1 MSIAK
6 KIAGRHGVYE
16 RHWQTSSRP
25 AYLDASRYSIY
36 MNYVCKICMKGE
48 ISDRVFCFSFR
59 SKVKIKSV
67 SYFICLSLNKMWNA
81 ISFKKTCSA
90 KRKNMSY
97 GVIGEAMQWKMLK
110 SILHILPSWYWYNVF
125 KQANMIMIIYHFE
138 GMPVCWWYE
147 WENDV
152 V

>member
-1 MSIAK
+1 MLRDTAFIWTMYV
-6 KIAGRHGVYE
+6 R
-16 RHWQTSSRP
+16 
-25 AYLDASRYSIY
+25 
-36 MNYVCKICMKGE
+36 YVCLKGE

-125 KQANMIMIIYHFE
+125 KQANIYDHIPLWRDAGLLVIWMGKWCSVVSVCANSRATIE
-138 GMPVCWWYE
+138 GEKDPME
-147 WENDV
+147 K
-152 V
+152 